1 MGNNNIVLSLCIP
14 TNGMTEWVIP
24 LLESIYDQN
33 CNEDLFEV
41 IITNNGE
48 NKDFYKDIERFVL
61 KHKNIIYKKT
71 NSLLFQNQIDCFRLA
86 SGQLVKFLNHRDIL
100 EKGSINKIINTIEN
114 NKVDKPI
121 IYFLNNQK
129 RINRE
134 NEILDFDSFM
144 YELSYYSTWSGGTT
158 FWNDDID
165 LLLSKRE
172 YDKYFPHI
180 DIVFA
185 FENNRKYLIINDV
198 LSHQKPIDETKKGR
212 YDLFDAFANHFI
224 EIIKSLCINNKITKN
239 SYDKIKFD
247 NLIFVIGLHYQYIV
261 KKAPCSYILTNF
273 WNEFLKQYNYIDFF
287 YGYFCFFIRKI
298 GSKINIIYEK

>member
-48 NKDFYKDIERFVL
+48 NNNFYTDIEKFVL

-86 SGQLVKFLNHRDIL
+86 NGQFVKFLNHRDIL

-158 FWNDDID
+158 FWNDDKD

-185 FENNRKYLIINDV
+185 FGDNRKYMIINEE
-198 LSHQKPIDETKKGR
+198 LSQQKPIDETKKGK

-224 EIIKSLCINNKITKN
+224 EIVKSLYLNKKITLKTYN
-239 SYDKIKFD
+239 RILSD
-247 NLIFVIGLHYQYIV
+247 NLLFVIALHYQYIV
-261 KKAPCSYILTNF
+261 KKQPCSYVLKNF
-273 WNEFLKQYNYIDFF
+273 WNSFFKSYTIFDFLK
-287 YGYFCFFIRKI
+287 GYFIFIIKKVYTKFKFER
-298 GSKINIIYEK
+298 